1 MKTVVDELTSR
12 GRSVGIYASHYMWL
26 QIFGAVDKCN
36 LFSNL
41 PLWYAHYDNKQDFSD
56 WEANKF
62 GGWTSPSIKQFAG
75 DSPLCG
81 YHVDLS
87 YY

>member
-1 MKTVVDELTSR
+1 
-12 GRSVGIYASHYMWL
+12 
-26 QIFGAVDKCN
+26 
-36 LFSNL
+36 L